1 MDVIV
6 ERYKRKKYMGK
17 ADSPELFYLRLKPG
31 NVKTLSTREVTQEI
45 QDNSSL
51 KRGEVLHVSEELV
64 DQIVKNLTKGNK
76 VKLNGLGT
84 FHMTINSQ
92 GSEAEKDCTV
102 KTISKV
108 NIRFVA
114 DKEIKLVN
122 GSSIS
127 TRSPNAIDFVLDSKD
142 KESGGSGEGGG
153 GGGGVVDPMA

>member
-1 MDVIV
+1 MDVTV

-17 ADSPELFYLRLKPG
+17 ADSPELFYLRPKAG
-31 NVKTLSTREVTQEI
+31 NVKTLSTRELTQEI

-51 KRGEVLHVSEELV
+51 KKGEVLHVTEELIE
-64 DQIVKNLTKGNK
+64 QIVKNLTKGNK

-92 GSEAEKDCTV
+92 GSETEKDCTV

-127 TRSPNAIDFVLDSKD
+127 TRSPNAIDFVLESKDKD
-142 KESGGSGEGGG
+142 KESGGSGEGGDDD
-153 GGGGVVDPMA
+153 VVDPMV